1 MDNLKEWLESLNPEE
16 DWDMDHM
23 DVLEEQVV
31 NTVKESGYINLPLLL
46 KLIKDDINKE
56 GRS

>member
-1 MDNLKEWLESLNPEE
+1 MDNLKEWLDSLNPEE

-31 NTVKESGYINLPLLL
+31 NTVKESGYINLPFLLNL
-46 KLIKDDINKE
+46 HKGKA
-56 GRS
+56 